1 MDRSGTFWVT
11 FVGAVILAAIL
22 YALSRYAL
30 RRFKF
35 SKRDL
40 KAAGLNRRERRQFTA
55 RREGSQGSGKKRF

>member
-1 MDRSGTFWVT
+1 MGKSGTFWVT
-11 FVGAVILAAIL
+11 VVMAVVLASIL

-55 RREGSQGSGKKRF
+55 RRKGAQGSGKKRF